1 MRIAYVIVA
10 IVSLFLGLSY
20 YLGYT
25 PPLIALLILCL
36 SLVTYFY
43 YAKDK
48 KAALVGTWRVPEKT
62 LQLLSLSGGW
72 PGAFF
77 AQQRLRH
84 KTKKVSFRLVFW
96 FTVLANL
103 SGLVWLHSG
112 SGQIVM
118 QCIMRAV
125 GNGADDYVASD
136 SISATLIF
144 LTALMDK
151 R

>member
-36 SLVTYFY
+36 SVVTYFY

-84 KTKKVSFRLVFW
+84 KTKKVSFRLIFW
-96 FTVLANL
+96 FTVLANV
-103 SGLVWLHSG
+103 SSLVWLHSG
-112 SGQIVM
+112 SGQITL
-118 QCIMRAV
+118 QYIMRAL
-125 GNGADDYVASD
+125 GNVVDDYMTSD

>member
-36 SLVTYFY
+36 SLVSYFY

-48 KAALVGTWRVPEKT
+48 KAALTGAWRVPENT
-62 LQLLSLSGGW
+62 LQLLSLAGGW
-72 PGAFF
+72 PGAII
-77 AQQRLRH
+77 AQQGLRH
-84 KTKKVSFRLVFW
+84 KTKKVSFRLVFG
-96 FTVLANL
+96 FAVLANVG
-103 SGLVWLHSG
+103 GLVWLHSG
-112 SGQIVM
+112 SGQITL
-118 QCIMRAV
+118 QGIMRAV
-125 GNGADDYVASD
+125 EKGVNGYVTSD
-136 SISATLIF
+136 SISTTLVF
-144 LTALMDK
+144 LTALPDK

>member
-1 MRIAYVIVA
+1 MRIAYVTIA
-10 IVSLFLGLSY
+10 IVSLCLGLSY

-25 PPLIALLILCL
+25 PLVIALLVLCL
-36 SLVTYFY
+36 SLVSYFY

-48 KAALVGTWRVPEKT
+48 KAALIGAWRVPENT

-72 PGAFF
+72 PGALI

-96 FTVLANL
+96 FTVLANVA
-103 SGLVWLHSG
+103 GLVWLHSG
-112 SGQIVM
+112 SGQIKLQGVV
-118 QCIMRAV
+118 RAV
-125 GNGADDYVASD
+125 GNGVDDYVASD
-136 SISATLIF
+136 PISAALLY
-144 LTALMDK
+144 LTALPDK

>member
-1 MRIAYVIVA
+1 MKTAYVIVA
-10 IVSLFLGLSY
+10 MASLFLGLSY
-20 YLGYT
+20 SLGYT

-36 SLVTYFY
+36 SLVSYFY

-48 KAALVGTWRVPEKT
+48 NAALIGVWRVPEKT

-96 FTVLANL
+96 FAVLANVG
-103 SGLVWLHSG
+103 GLVWLHSG
-112 SGQIVM
+112 SGQITLQGV
-118 QCIMRAV
+118 MRAV
-125 GNGADDYVASD
+125 GNGVDDYVTSD
-136 SISATLIF
+136 AMLIF
-144 LTALMDK
+144 LTALPDK